1 MSEVKGIGSFG
12 STALL
17 GPGLSTI
24 PPLFQQSGWVA
35 PVFIFIILAILSG
48 CSALFVCEALSN
60 IKGNEKFQS
69 KVELTTI
76 AQVYLGKKYHY
87 VFQILLYLALQAV
100 NVASIILAAQTFDSM
115 FITIFKG
122 TCGLGVSPGGWFCVS
137 NATGAGGNSPFP
149 SEDYYIFTFGFLL
162 TAVLV
167 IPLGF
172 FSLVENIAIQMTSFI
187 ILTAIIIQWCVAF
200 CQEGLKPELLP
211 ASGDNSTMVLGIVIF
226 NYSYITTIPSWVN
239 SLKPNVNIHKCMW
252 ISVAISTI
260 FYLVLGVLGAM
271 AYQMTASSDILSILS
286 QNGSTASLVTAY
298 LFPVS
303 ALVTSIPVFTIVIRS
318 NFLRGEICSRSWAI
332 FWSNFLPWIVC
343 IPLQTK
349 DYIGTIQ
356 NWSSLFFQSTV
367 NFILPFIL
375 YFVSRK
381 YEATVEPIVSD
392 NDDQDLKSTSPIPPH
407 LKSPSSAIK
416 HPDDNDVRMY
426 NPEDNYS
433 ISIRRSSIKHSRAS
447 HVENSVIVY
456 SPNMDKSMV
465 PAIIYSDVASIDDQ
479 KGSNILN
486 SPGSK
491 PITHSPNGHLKPL
504 HPNQSLSTPSSNTV
518 ISQSGAINGLG
529 ISHPTYEND
538 RLTKNTK
545 ESSPQLPR
553 STLSP
558 TSAPNSPPYM
568 SPKYKHKDGTSPNI
582 DMLAV
587 PTTPEISHAS
597 TPGSPS
603 IRSFRR
609 SSMLTSALSFRSSV
623 VAPEGAAVIHVEK
636 KEDGEN
642 DDRFIAFKTTR
653 WFNPFYLAIVVCTAL
668 TIAIVFMIIYDLV
681 MLGRGDD
688 VFA

>member
-17 GPGLSTI
+17 VSSMTGPGLSTI

-187 ILTAIIIQWCVAF
+187 ILTAIITQWCVAF

-303 ALVTSIPVFTIVIRS
+303 ALVTSIPIMGNILVKLS
-318 NFLRGEICSRSWAI
+318 AMDSLH
-332 FWSNFLPWIVC
+332 VC
-343 IPLQTK
+343 NT
-349 DYIGTIQ
+349 
-356 NWSSLFFQSTV
+356 STV

-623 VAPEGAAVIHVEK
+623 VAPEGTAVIHVEK